1 MSGHFALVVDRRGS
15 VLEVGTHRTLVLR
28 HADGSRERVGIGALA
43 SVVLY
48 GDVQLSTGLLQDLAA
63 EGVALTVLPLR
74 GRTRAVGFTHLPH
87 RHVLLRHR
95 QHLAY
100 ADGATR
106 LSLARLAVVA
116 KCEAMASFSRAH
128 PGSAKD
134 GAYQAMHAAAQAPSL
149 ATLLGVE
156 GASSQRHFALVAQA
170 YGENG
175 PFRFTHRNRLPP
187 LDAPNALMSLCY
199 TLAQSQAVQLS
210 LRAGLDVQIGFLHG
224 LQRDRQS
231 LALDLLEP
239 ARAGLDEWVHDLLMR
254 RRLLTPALF
263 AGSAGEAVRLTRE
276 GRAAFYPL
284 WFAEGCRLA
293 EKPMRALLAKMLT
306 ILRVPADAADPEAAA
321 V

>member
-1 MSGHFALVVDRRGS
+1 MSGHFALVVDGRGS
-15 VLEVGTHRTLVLR
+15 ALEAGTHRTLVLR
-28 HADGSRERVGIGALA
+28 HADGRRERVGIGALA

-74 GRTRAVGFTHLPH
+74 GRTRSVGFTHLPH

-106 LSLARLAVVA
+106 LSLARMAVVA
-116 KCEAMASFSRAH
+116 KCEAMARFARAFA
-128 PGSAKD
+128 PSTED
-134 GAYQAMHAAAQAPSL
+134 TTYQAMRAAAQAPSL
-149 ATLLGVE
+149 AALLGVE
-156 GASSQRHFALVAQA
+156 GASSQRHFARLAQA

-175 PFRFTHRNRLPP
+175 PFRFEHRNRQPP
-187 LDAPNALMSLCY
+187 LDAPNALMSLSY

-210 LRAGLDVQIGFLHG
+210 LRAGLDVQVGFLHG

-231 LALDLLEP
+231 LALDLVEP
-239 ARAGLDEWVHDLLMR
+239 ARAALDEWVHDLLMR
-254 RRLLTPALF
+254 RRVLTPAMF
-263 AGSAGEAVRLTRE
+263 AGSTGEAVRLTHE

-284 WFAEGCRLA
+284 WFADGCRLA
-293 EKPMRALLAKMLT
+293 ERPMRALLARMLST
-306 ILRVPADAADPEAAA
+306 LRVPAGDAESDAARD
-321 V
+321 